1 MISNQGLPIVLLVGD
16 DGICFSLGDE
26 LLVGTSLNDW
36 LLHIFVHGVVCV
48 DAFVNSNNSN

>member
-48 DAFVNSNNSN
+48 DALVNSNN